1 MKWLSASGLVLALAS
16 STPAWALE
24 IGEEVDISAASIT
37 ALPCALLAKESG
49 DLTVLG
55 SCPTF
60 EVARGIVAFDVAE
73 QQIYRIAPKRVHR
86 YQLEKAF
93 GGGSMDFVGKVVAI
107 DPATGIATVEVEEF
121 SITPKPKPGAFKGC
135 L

>member
-1 MKWLSASGLVLALAS
+1 MKWSSVIGLVLILAAG
-16 STPAWALE
+16 TPAWALE
-24 IGEEVDISAASIT
+24 VGEEVDVSAASIT

-60 EVARGIVAFDVAE
+60 EAVRGIVAFDVAE